1 MIHSDES
8 QVDSREFSDYHGAK
22 AYLGSFGKGRIV
34 ASRIARRTN
43 EGKDKM
49 NSDKGT
55 DPKDLSVTNQI
66 TNTYKK

>member
-1 MIHSDES
+1 MAGGSKD
-8 QVDSREFSDYHGAK
+8 FSDYRGAK
-22 AYLGSFGKGRIV
+22 AELGGFGKGRTV

-43 EGKDKM
+43 KGKDKV

-66 TNTYKK
+66 MNVYRK